1 MSWELWATAGL
12 AAVAWFW
19 WDGLRKRE
27 IAIATARI
35 ACQRAGVQLLD
46 ETVALAR
53 TRLRRDENQ
62 RARLY
67 REFAFEF
74 SDTGDNR
81 QSGRIYLL
89 GNRLLDVN
97 LILAARPE
105 PSPAPDNVID
115 FPRR

>member
-1 MSWELWATAGL
+1 MNWELLATAGL
-12 AAVAWFW
+12 AALAWFW

-27 IAIATARI
+27 IAIAAART

-53 TRLRRDENQ
+53 MRLRRDENQ

-81 QSGRIYLL
+81 QPGRVYLL
-89 GNRLLDVN
+89 GNRLLDIN

-105 PSPAPDNVID
+105 SPPPSDNVID
-115 FPRR
+115 FPRH

>member
-1 MSWELWATAGL
+1 MSWELWATALLG
-12 AAVAWFW
+12 AVAWFW

-27 IAIATARI
+27 TAVAAARR
-35 ACQRAGVQLLD
+35 ACQRAEVQLLD

-53 TRLRRDENQ
+53 LRLQRDENQ

-81 QSGRIYLL
+81 QPGRVYLL
-89 GNRLLDVN
+89 GDRILDVN
-97 LILAARPE
+97 LILAARPDISTIASE
-105 PSPAPDNVID
+105 TDRQA
-115 FPRR
+115 R

>member
-1 MSWELWATAGL
+1 MNWEHWATAAL
-12 AAVAWFW
+12 FAVAWFW

-27 IAIATARI
+27 IAIAAARLV
-35 ACQRAGVQLLD
+35 CQKAGVQLLD
-46 ETVALAR
+46 ETVSLAR

-81 QSGRIYLL
+81 QPGRVYLL
-89 GNRLLDVN
+89 GDRLLDVN
-97 LILAARPE
+97 LILAARRE
-105 PSPAPDNVID
+105 APAADVID
-115 FPRR
+115 FPRQ